1 VEFTLLAA
9 AAVAF
14 LALTA
19 ELVWERRNGL
29 LGSAKDLTEIAF
41 TAAVAGML
49 VGRLAAMVSDGV
61 NPILHPAD
69 ILIVRGG
76 VATGPAALGAL
87 AWVAWAGKDR
97 LWQVADGLSAAA
109 LAGLAGWHAGCLA
122 RHACLGTPSDLPWA
136 YAQRGSG
143 VTRHP
148 VELYAA
154 VLLVVAAVAL
164 GFWRWKKPPRP
175 GVAASLALAIAGGVR
190 LVTEPLR
197 PALSHEPVA
206 WYGAAVV
213 AGLIAVWWRARRPG
227 PGVAPDP
234 AP

>member
-19 ELVWERRNGL
+19 ELAWERRHGL
-29 LGSAKDLTEIAF
+29 PGSSKDLLEIAF

-49 VGRLAAMVSDGV
+49 VGRLAAMVGDGV

-76 VATGPAALGAL
+76 VATGPASLGAI
-87 AWVAWAGKDR
+87 AWVAWAGRHR

-164 GFWRWKKPPRP
+164 GFWKWKKPPRP

-197 PALSHEPVA
+197 PAISHEPVA

-227 PGVAPDP
+227 PGAAPDP

>member
-1 VEFTLLAA
+1 MEFTLLAA
-9 AAVAF
+9 AAAAF
-14 LALTA
+14 VLVIA
-19 ELVWERRNGL
+19 ELAWERRHEVP
-29 LGSAKDLTEIAF
+29 GSGRDLVEIAF
-41 TAAVAGML
+41 TAAVTGML
-49 VGRLAAMVSDGV
+49 AGRLAAMVGDGV
-61 NPILHPAD
+61 NPMLHPAD

-76 VATGPAALGAL
+76 VATGPASLGAL
-87 AWVAWAGKDR
+87 AWIAWAGRHR

-136 YAQRGSG
+136 YAQRGGG

-154 VLLVVAAVAL
+154 VLLAVAAVAIAL
-164 GFWRWKKPPRP
+164 WRWKRPPRP
-175 GVAASLALAIAGGVR
+175 GVAASLALAAAGAVR

-197 PALSHEPVA
+197 PSLAHEPVA
-206 WYGAAVV
+206 WYLAAVV
-213 AGLIAVWWRARRPG
+213 AGLGVAWWRARRPRRG
-227 PGVAPDP
+227 TSP

>member
-1 VEFTLLAA
+1 
-9 AAVAF
+9 
-14 LALTA
+14 
-19 ELVWERRNGL
+19 
-29 LGSAKDLTEIAF
+29 
-41 TAAVAGML
+41 M
-49 VGRLAAMVSDGV
+49 VGDGV

-76 VATGPAALGAL
+76 VATGPASLGAL
-87 AWVAWAGKDR
+87 AWVAWAGRHR

-109 LAGLAGWHAGCLA
+109 LAGLAGWHAGCLT

-148 VELYAA
+148 VEVYAA
-154 VLLVVAAVAL
+154 ILLAVAAVAV
-164 GFWRWKKPPRP
+164 GFWRWRRPPRP
-175 GVAASLALAIAGGVR
+175 GVAASLALAVAGGAR

-197 PALSHEPVA
+197 PALSHEPVP
-206 WYGAAVV
+206 WYLAAVV
-213 AGLIAVWWRARRPG
+213 VGLFAVWWRARRPR
-227 PGVAPDP
+227 PDADPDP